1 MSGQHPQQDPW
12 YGQQGPSHWH
22 GAPPPPPTRRRTGWI
37 VVAVVAVVAVLAG
50 GGFTALHVLG
60 DSDDSSSSP
69 GEPASDD
76 PTPADEPTPS
86 DDPTTTPVNADPW
99 GSLQPGA
106 EVNEV
111 SDALERVDYAC
122 YNAMDA
128 AMLTPDEPIAVNGE
142 PVLIRRCYLDPATSR
157 DEEQTVSIQA
167 APDGSVNGI
176 RVTISALLDQNGQ
189 RPARWFRAVV
199 RALTGPVLQ
208 ESEARAILAGRGPDL
223 AWGTADLSVNSAGT
237 SYELDLAADGAELA
251 AVPPATTGLSLAQ
264 VRRHYSD
271 EGYSCGAGQQGQAL
285 TCERQGRGYTLS
297 ATAFDPCRGPGPG
310 GPMCQGTRTVH
321 GLTLNAE
328 FDAGLPDRAYSVIFD
343 NLIVGSL
350 TFAYQDDWSAQVDT
364 ALAEVG
370 FQKRHRA
377 DVEGLHV
384 EFLPGATT
392 SFDSQFDQAYQVEIE
407 GVCASG
413 C

>member
-1 MSGQHPQQDPW
+1 MSGQHPRQDPW
-12 YGQQGPSHWH
+12 YGQQDPAHWH

-106 EVNEV
+106 EVNEI
-111 SDALERVDYAC
+111 SGALERVDYAC

-208 ESEARAILAGRGPDL
+208 ESEARAILAGRGAPPTCRSTRR
-223 AWGTADLSVNSAGT
+223 A
-237 SYELDLAADGAELA
+237 
-251 AVPPATTGLSLAQ
+251 PATSWIWRPTEPSSRPCHPPPPGSASLRFVGTTPTRATPAALDSRD
-264 VRRHYSD
+264 RR
-271 EGYSCGAGQQGQAL
+271 
-285 TCERQGRGYTLS
+285 
-297 ATAFDPCRGPGPG
+297 
-310 GPMCQGTRTVH
+310 
-321 GLTLNAE
+321 
-328 FDAGLPDRAYSVIFD
+328 
-343 NLIVGSL
+343 
-350 TFAYQDDWSAQVDT
+350 
-364 ALAEVG
+364 
-370 FQKRHRA
+370 
-377 DVEGLHV
+377 
-384 EFLPGATT
+384 
-392 SFDSQFDQAYQVEIE
+392 
-407 GVCASG
+407 
-413 C
+413 